1 MQTHAHDMTRR
12 RLGEGLASLALA
24 VAAGGIAPLPAAAQS
39 STPEAGQQPTG
50 HDMSVTPPHWIGKEQ
65 IAFLIYPDFTAL
77 DMIGPHYMLTNLMG
91 AKTHIVA
98 KTKDPVKSDTG
109 LVFVPSASF
118 EDCPADLD
126 ILCVPGGTL
135 GTLTA
140 IRDEATIRFLKDR
153 GSRAKFVT
161 SVCTGSLVL
170 AAAGLLDGY
179 KATSHWLTKAL
190 LSKFGAIPTEG
201 RVVRDRNRITGG
213 GVTAGLDFGLGL
225 VGELRDRN
233 YAEGVQLLAEYDP
246 QPPFNAG
253 SPEKAPPEVKSMM
266 DAMFVEFLKTA
277 EATVLAARTAKP

>member
-1 MQTHAHDMTRR
+1 MTSHAYDMTRR
-12 RLGEGLASLALA
+12 TLGEGLCSLALA
-24 VAAGGIAPLPAAAQS
+24 VAAGGMSLLPAAAQTS
-39 STPEAGQQPTG
+39 EPVPGEKPTG
-50 HDMSVTPPHWIGKEQ
+50 HDMSVIPPHWIGKEQ

-77 DMIGPHYMLTNLMG
+77 DMVGPHYMLTNLMG

-98 KTKDPVKSDTG
+98 RTKEPVKSDTG
-109 LVFVPSASF
+109 LVFTPSASF

-135 GTLTA
+135 GTLAA
-140 IRDEATIRFLKDR
+140 IRDEATIRFVTDR

-179 KATSHWLTKAL
+179 KATSHWLTKPL
-190 LSKFGAIPTEG
+190 LAKFGAIPTDG

-213 GVTAGLDFGLGL
+213 GVTAGIDFGLGL
-225 VGELRDRN
+225 VGDLRDRH
-233 YAEGVQLLAEYDP
+233 YAESVQLLAEYAP
-246 QPPFNAG
+246 QPPFNSG
-253 SPEKAPPEVKSMM
+253 TPETATADVRSMM

-277 EATVLAARTAKP
+277 EATVAAARAR

>member
-1 MQTHAHDMTRR
+1 MTRR

>member
-135 GTLTA
+135 GTLAA

-213 GVTAGLDFGLGL
+213 GVTAGIDFGLGL
-225 VGELRDRN
+225 VGELRDRH
-233 YAEGVQLLAEYDP
+233 YAEAVQLLAEYDP